1 MALSTLGHSRANLI
15 FVTGHY
21 SWWYLVSE
29 VKCCYQL
36 DSELGE
42 RASELL
48 ILSCSK
54 LVILVDSVNTY

>member
-1 MALSTLGHSRANLI
+1 MALSALSRGRANLL

-21 SWWYLVSE
+21 VWRYLVSE

-36 DSELGE
+36 DSELGD

-48 ILSCSK
+48 ILSCFK